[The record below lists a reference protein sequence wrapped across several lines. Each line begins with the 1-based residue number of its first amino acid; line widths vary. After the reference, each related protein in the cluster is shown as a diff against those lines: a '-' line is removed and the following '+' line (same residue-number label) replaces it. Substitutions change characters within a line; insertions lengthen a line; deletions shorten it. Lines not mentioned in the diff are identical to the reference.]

1 MKENFKTTFSE
12 IIVIFNHSKKKNLR
26 KITSEILKI
35 LGDNSGD
42 LHLDL
47 LHSFVLDTTDTKLYA
62 SKTTIK
68 KSFLHK
74 YIVLIHSSEYCKF

>member
-12 IIVIFNHSKKKNLR
+12 IIVIFNRSKKKNLR

-62 SKTTIK
+62 SKTTNK

-74 YIVLIHSSEYCKF
+74 